1 MIKHIVLFKLKDR
14 SPESIEH
21 TASVLRSMNG
31 KIKEL
36 LSLEVGTDV
45 IRSERSY
52 DISLTAVV
60 ETLED
65 LQTYQVHPVHQE
77 IIVHMNEVKDVSIAV
92 DYEI

>member
-1 MIKHIVLFKLKDR
+1 MIKHIVLFKFERPL
-14 SPESIEH
+14 PESIEH
-21 TASVLRSMNG
+21 TASILRSMNG

>member
-1 MIKHIVLFKLKDR
+1 M
-14 SPESIEH
+14 
-21 TASVLRSMNG
+21 
-31 KIKEL
+31 
-36 LSLEVGTDV
+36 